1 MLVVRDIHAEY
12 GRVEVL
18 KGIALEVGEGEVV
31 CLLGANGAGK
41 STLLKVI
48 SGLNTTLSGSISF
61 LGQEMTKRKADE
73 IVRAGISQVPEG
85 RQIFASLTVQ
95 QNLLLGAYA
104 HGTRRANLQKLYG
117 SMCDLFPIL
126 KERLSG
132 KAGSLSGGEQ
142 QMLAI
147 ARGLM
152 SQPKLLLLD
161 EPSLGLA
168 PLIVQ
173 QVFQIIAGIRAQGT
187 TVLLVEQNAHMALS
201 IGDRGYVLETGRLV
215 AEGTPEALWNNDEL
229 RAAYLGGRKM
239 VR

>member
-1 MLVVRDIHAEY
+1 MLAVNDIHAGY

-18 KGIALEVGEGEVV
+18 KGISVEVRQGEVV

-48 SGLNTTLSGSISF
+48 SGLIAPAKGGISF
-61 LGQEMTKRKADE
+61 LGHEITKRKPDD
-73 IVRAGISQVPEG
+73 IVRAGISHVPEG
-85 RQIFASLTVQ
+85 RQIFATLTVQ

-104 HGTRRANLQKLYG
+104 HGTGKAELGKRYE
-117 SMCDLFPIL
+117 SMFQLFPIL
-126 KERLSG
+126 KQRFLG

-168 PLIVQ
+168 PIV
-173 QVFQIIAGIRAQGT
+173 VNNIFNVIRDLRAHNIPI
-187 TVLLVEQNAHMALS
+187 LLVEQNVAAALR
-201 IGDRGYVLETGRLV
+201 IADRAYIIETGKITTQGS
-215 AEGTPEALWNNDEL
+215 AEALLNDDEV
-229 RAAYLGGRKM
+229 RKRYLGM
-239 VR
+239 

>member
-1 MLVVRDIHAEY
+1 MLIVRDIHAGY

-18 KGIALEVGEGEVV
+18 KGIDLEVNKDEVV

-48 SGLNTTLSGSISF
+48 SGLITPLSGSLSF

-73 IVRAGISQVPEG
+73 IVRAGISHVPEG

-104 HGTRRANLQKLYG
+104 HGTRRSDLQKLYG

-126 KERLSG
+126 KERLLG

-168 PLIVQ
+168 PLVVRSIFGV
-173 QVFQIIAGIRAQGT
+173 VNDLRAHHIPI
-187 TVLLVEQNAHMALS
+187 LLVEQNVKAALG
-201 IGDRGYVLETGRLV
+201 IADRAYIMETGKIV
-215 AEGTPEALWNNDEL
+215 KQGKPDALLGDDEV
-229 RAAYLGGRKM
+229 RKRYLGM
-239 VR
+239 